1 MEIMISRFT
10 RNPKIGLAL
19 RSTLSRERIQ
29 REYCL
34 GQTVHLSQSS
44 LNKSQF
50 ARKYTRKSNS
60 DRQDHQCVLYQ
71 VKEMRSFEN

>member
-1 MEIMISRFT
+1 MEIMFSRIT

-19 RSTLSRERIQ
+19 RFTLSRERIQ

-34 GQTVHLSQSS
+34 GQKVCSSQS
-44 LNKSQF
+44 LLHTSQF
-50 ARKYTRKSNS
+50 VRKYTRKSNS